1 MKTCAECGKEFEVL
15 YPDLWRYKRGK
26 WTNFTYYCSWK
37 CLRKQE
43 IEKEAKEAMGRP
55 RKDGTPAKKPE
66 KKTVVEVAEKLPE
79 EAKVELVLD
88 ESILEKYRQ
97 EHPEEYQK
105 QTDGKIFGQ
114 EPLEVYAIRSR
125 VLRDGIYKKHRT
137 GTALV
142 LSGLSVQQDEIM
154 MSRQKWIALS
164 QEILIALEQL
174 GVKDKDEA

>member
-1 MKTCAECGKEFEVL
+1 MKTCAECGKEFDVL

-37 CLRKQE
+37 CLRKKE

-55 RKDGTPAKKPE
+55 RKDGTPAKKP
-66 KKTVVEVAEKLPE
+66 VVEVAEKLPE

-88 ESILEKYRQ
+88 ESILEEYRQ

-114 EPLEVYAIRSR
+114 EPLEVYAVKSR
-125 VLRDGIYKKHRT
+125 ALRDGSYRKNRA
-137 GTALV
+137 GNALV
-142 LSGLSVQQDEIM
+142 LSGLSVQQDEIS

-174 GVKDKDEA
+174 DIKDGE